1 MRSFFGDCDK
11 EKGNSHGKI
20 VNTNP
25 LWTKSKVVAD
35 MEDNIRDIEKQ
46 ESTFGFVD
54 GKARAKKMAR
64 KLKLESTL
72 KQIKA
77 SNPTGKIKGKE
88 LDKVKKAVDSFEGEI
103 KNLNPTRYDEEQA
116 MKGNSTVNPTLQGHH
131 SKTPCIKLKN
141 EAEMEIAKSCN
152 MTISGEN
159 MVSRD
164 DMTRGLWL
172 IERVAGIRPDHHRLK
187 RDIPHGVI
195 PKRNWTSVDELPAD
209 MVTAKK

>member
-11 EKGNSHGKI
+11 EKGNPHGKI

-25 LWTKSKVVAD
+25 LWTKIKVVAD
-35 MEDNIRDIEKQ
+35 MEDNIRDIEQK
-46 ESTFGFVD
+46 EDSHEFID
-54 GKARAKKMAR
+54 GKARAKKLAR
-64 KLKLESTL
+64 KIKLQDTL

-77 SNPTGKIKGKE
+77 SDPRGKIKGRE
-88 LDKVKKAVDSFEGEI
+88 IDEVKKAVDSFEEEI

-131 SKTPCIKLKN
+131 SKMPCIKLKN
-141 EAEMEIAKSCN
+141 ETEMKWAKSCN
-152 MTISGEN
+152 MRINEQD

-172 IERVAGIRPDHHRLK
+172 LERAIEILPDHHRLK
-187 RDIPHGVI
+187 RDRPHGYLGRSNQVL
-195 PKRNWTSVDELPAD
+195 VGELPDD
-209 MVTAKK
+209 MAGAKK